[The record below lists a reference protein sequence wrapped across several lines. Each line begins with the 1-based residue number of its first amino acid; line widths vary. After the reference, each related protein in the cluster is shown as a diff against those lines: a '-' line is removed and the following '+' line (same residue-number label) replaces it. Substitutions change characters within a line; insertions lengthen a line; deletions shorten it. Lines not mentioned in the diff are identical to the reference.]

1 MFDAAW
7 GVFILIGLTWDV
19 GKALVLFYFGVF
31 SYLFGDRCGIFM
43 DNSGDCSKGITVVQ
57 SFFYVNAV
65 GQSQMFLITFLSI
78 QWSSLSGT
86 GKVIISLCSIA
97 VKMCG
102 GKVSPCR
109 IYRCNM
115 EFSSALNSSHLPPSS
130 RQKRRSQTGTHVPSA

>member
-43 DNSGDCSKGITVVQ
+43 DNSGNCSKGITVVQ

-65 GQSQMFLITFLSI
+65 
-78 QWSSLSGT
+78 
-86 GKVIISLCSIA
+86 
-97 VKMCG
+97 
-102 GKVSPCR
+102 
-109 IYRCNM
+109 
-115 EFSSALNSSHLPPSS
+115 
-130 RQKRRSQTGTHVPSA
+130 